1 MNPTKW
7 LGVTDRKEVLENWRY
22 KEKEAVKKNQNEKE
36 KKKIR
41 MRS

>member
-1 MNPTKW
+1 MNPTNW
-7 LGVTDRKEVLENWRY
+7 LGVIDRKEVLENWRQ
-22 KEKEAVKKNQNEKE
+22 KKKEAAKKNQNEKE